1 MTTQWLQDNA
11 GFLWPA
17 ATTNENPAGFDLD
30 LLADPTGNPDSTGL
44 EKLNE
49 QFYSANIDPTERYV
63 LSLPGSGKFRLKT
76 DQSGYKN
83 LFFAG
88 DWIDTGYNM
97 GCAEVAIMSGLM
109 AAQALRK
116 KEYGLSGHKPIIK
129 DLNLSN
135 D

>member
-1 MTTQWLQDNA
+1 MRTTL
-11 GFLWPA
+11 
-17 ATTNENPAGFDLD
+17 
-30 LLADPTGNPDSTGL
+30 LLAALSFAPVALTAQSTPPR
-44 EKLNE
+44 
-49 QFYSANIDPTERYV
+49 QTDADAYTRYE
-63 LSLPGSGKFRLKT
+63 LLAPGSGKFRLKT